1 MTITAVLFP
10 GRRRQDTQGLIADA
24 MEVVRANSPA
34 HVMVEFCVLGHA
46 DLHRFERLY
55 LRWRRALRAFA
66 THAEPGDG
74 WDHRHRRSRWLRVT
88 SRQLREFLEH
98 QRLAD

>member
-10 GRRRQDTQGLIADA
+10 GRRGETTQGFIADA
-24 MEVVRANSPA
+24 MEVVRANTPA
-34 HVMVEFCVLGHA
+34 HVMVEFCILGHA

-55 LRWRRALRAFA
+55 MRWRRALRAFA
-66 THAEPGDG
+66 THADPG
-74 WDHRHRRSRWLRVT
+74 WDHRHRRSRWLRAT

-98 QRLAD
+98 QRLAG